1 MSSIFFL
8 LYVVFSFQCVYSL
21 RWIQPSLKRILS
33 LLAGLVVLF
42 FLIPVLYFTT
52 ILKILWQN
60 AHRQSV
66 IFTVRKIFFK
76 VSYFAFCLI
85 LNPHAK
91 CLKNPLNLVQKEEI
105 GVREAWYS
113 SLMYYHV
120 ISDHQSLLLS
130 YGSYSQHFLKRSLVS
145 LPSLESSLPFCFLPE
160 HYKLRGQLIK
170 LSRIWFLSSVL

>member
-1 MSSIFFL
+1 M
-8 LYVVFSFQCVYSL
+8 YT
-21 RWIQPSLKRILS
+21 
-33 LLAGLVVLF
+33 VLGEYNQVWKGFWVCWLGWCFIF

-52 ILKILWQN
+52 VLKILGQN
-60 AHRQSV
+60 ARRQSV

-91 CLKNPLNLVQKEEI
+91 CLKNPLNIVQKEEI

-145 LPSLESSLPFCFLPE
+145 LLSLESSLPFYFLPE

-170 LSRIWFLSSVL
+170 LSRIWFLRSVL